1 MKVYIGPYEE
11 DQKIEV
17 ELDDYDTWN
26 MDCTL
31 ALVILPMLKQLK
43 EQKAGAPYIHND
55 DAPEEFRTGN
65 PEEPEDDPHWFDR
78 WDWVL
83 NEMIW
88 AFEHIAD
95 DDWQDEFL
103 GELVDDPEGLMGYN
117 VINADYEALNAAE
130 ERIKR
135 GTTLFGKYYMAL
147 WT

>member
-1 MKVYIGPYEE
+1 MKIKIGKPKENR
-11 DQKIEV
+11 KVSIEI
-17 ELDDYDTWN
+17 DDYDTWN

-43 EQKAGAPYIHND
+43 EQKAGAPYVDNED
-55 DAPEEFRTGN
+55 VPEEFRT
-65 PEEPEDDPHWFDR
+65 EDPEDEIWFDR
-78 WDWVL
+78 WDWAL

-103 GELVDDPEGLMGYN
+103 GELVDDPNGLMGYS
-117 VINADYEALNAAE
+117 VINYDYEALDAAE
-130 ERIKR
+130 ERIRR